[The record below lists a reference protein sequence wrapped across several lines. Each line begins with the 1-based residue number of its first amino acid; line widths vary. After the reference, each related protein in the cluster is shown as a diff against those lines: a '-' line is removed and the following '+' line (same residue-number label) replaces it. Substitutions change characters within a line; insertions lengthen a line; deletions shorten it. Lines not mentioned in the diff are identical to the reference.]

1 LPTSFWRAR
10 RVRSRIIHKN
20 ESMVATN
27 VNPNPSD
34 LAVFRKPVDS
44 IQKPTPSNFAPE
56 SS

>member
-1 LPTSFWRAR
+1 M
-10 RVRSRIIHKN
+10 I
-20 ESMVATN
+20 ATN